1 MEREVLMKS
10 AEQVGEVVQG
20 MAEGSRE
27 RMGREYASAYEA
39 WAVLADGLE
48 RAKSDMKALEK
59 LHTDLWKATRE
70 GNEDEV
76 LIELRQA
83 GSSATLLSA
92 QLAPLPAAAQRAAE
106 ELRRMI
112 THRPR
117 RGRPGPRRDGGAL
130 RSTGAGKRKPPAEA
144 GGGDNIKAFRDGT

>member
-10 AEQVGEVVQG
+10 AAKIGEAVRG
-20 MAEGSRE
+20 MAKDSRE

-48 RAKSDMKALEK
+48 RTKSDMKELEK

-92 QLAPLPAAAQRAAE
+92 QLAALAAEAQRAAE
-106 ELRRMI
+106 EL
-112 THRPR
+112 
-117 RGRPGPRRDGGAL
+117 
-130 RSTGAGKRKPPAEA
+130 
-144 GGGDNIKAFRDGT
+144 

>member
-10 AEQVGEVVQG
+10 AAKIGEAVRG
-20 MAEGSRE
+20 MAKDSRE

-76 LIELRQA
+76 LIELWQA

-92 QLAPLPAAAQRAAE
+92 QLAALAAEAQRAAE
-106 ELRRMI
+106 EL
-112 THRPR
+112 
-117 RGRPGPRRDGGAL
+117 
-130 RSTGAGKRKPPAEA
+130 
-144 GGGDNIKAFRDGT
+144 

>member
-1 MEREVLMKS
+1 MERDVMMKS
-10 AEQVGEVVQG
+10 AQQVGEVVQG
-20 MAEGSRE
+20 MAEGSRK

-76 LIELRQA
+76 LIELRQV

-92 QLAPLPAAAQRAAE
+92 QLAALAAEAQRAAE
-106 ELRRMI
+106 EL
-112 THRPR
+112 
-117 RGRPGPRRDGGAL
+117 
-130 RSTGAGKRKPPAEA
+130 
-144 GGGDNIKAFRDGT
+144 

>member
-20 MAEGSRE
+20 MAEGSRK

-70 GNEDEV
+70 GQ
-76 LIELRQA
+76 RGRGAHRAAA
-83 GSSATLLSA
+83 GRFERD
-92 QLAPLPAAAQRAAE
+92 AAQRTA
-106 ELRRMI
+106 R
-112 THRPR
+112 RPR
-117 RGRPGPRRDGGAL
+117 SRGAAGRRGAL
-130 RSTGAGKRKPPAEA
+130 KADLSQRAAVTAGSCGAPKQGKK
-144 GGGDNIKAFRDGT
+144 KAARGSGRWSAIRA

>member
-10 AEQVGEVVQG
+10 AAKIGEAVRG
-20 MAEGSRE
+20 MAKDSRE

-76 LIELRQA
+76 LI
-83 GSSATLLSA
+83 LS
-92 QLAPLPAAAQRAAE
+92 L
-106 ELRRMI
+106 I
-112 THRPR
+112 H
-117 RGRPGPRRDGGAL
+117 
-130 RSTGAGKRKPPAEA
+130 
-144 GGGDNIKAFRDGT
+144 I

>member
-20 MAEGSRE
+20 MAEGSRK

-70 GNEDEV
+70 GNEDEE

-92 QLAPLPAAAQRAAE
+92 QLAALAAEAQRAAE
-106 ELRRMI
+106 EL
-112 THRPR
+112 
-117 RGRPGPRRDGGAL
+117 
-130 RSTGAGKRKPPAEA
+130 
-144 GGGDNIKAFRDGT
+144 

>member
-10 AEQVGEVVQG
+10 AARIGEAVRG
-20 MAEGSRE
+20 LAKDSRE

-83 GSSATLLSA
+83 GSSATRLSA
-92 QLAPLPAAAQRAAE
+92 QLAALAAAAQRAAE
-106 ELRRMI
+106 EL
-112 THRPR
+112 
-117 RGRPGPRRDGGAL
+117 
-130 RSTGAGKRKPPAEA
+130 
-144 GGGDNIKAFRDGT
+144 

>member
-10 AEQVGEVVQG
+10 ATQVGEVVRG
-20 MAEGSRE
+20 MADDSRE

-48 RAKSDMKALEK
+48 RAKNDMKALEK

-83 GSSATLLSA
+83 GSARSSRLS
-92 QLAPLPAAAQRAAE
+92 Q
-106 ELRRMI
+106 
-112 THRPR
+112 PR
-117 RGRPGPRRDGGAL
+117 RSEPRRSFDG
-130 RSTGAGKRKPPAEA
+130 
-144 GGGDNIKAFRDGT
+144 

>member
-1 MEREVLMKS
+1 MERDVMMKS
-10 AEQVGEVVQG
+10 AAKIGEAVQG
-20 MAEGSRE
+20 MAKDSHE
-27 RMGREYASAYEA
+27 RMGREYASAFEA

-48 RAKSDMKALEK
+48 RAKNDMKALEK

-92 QLAPLPAAAQRAAE
+92 QLAAIAAEAQRAAE
-106 ELRRMI
+106 EL
-112 THRPR
+112 
-117 RGRPGPRRDGGAL
+117 
-130 RSTGAGKRKPPAEA
+130 
-144 GGGDNIKAFRDGT
+144 

>member
-10 AEQVGEVVQG
+10 ATQVGEVVRG
-20 MAEGSRE
+20 MADGSRE

-48 RAKSDMKALEK
+48 RAKNDMKALEK

-76 LIELRQA
+76 LIELRQT

-92 QLAPLPAAAQRAAE
+92 QLAALAAEAQRAAE
-106 ELRRMI
+106 EL
-112 THRPR
+112 
-117 RGRPGPRRDGGAL
+117 
-130 RSTGAGKRKPPAEA
+130 
-144 GGGDNIKAFRDGT
+144 

>member
-10 AEQVGEVVQG
+10 AAKIGEAVRG
-20 MAEGSRE
+20 MAKDSRE

-48 RAKSDMKALEK
+48 RAKNDMKALEK

-70 GNEDEV
+70 GNEDEI

-92 QLAPLPAAAQRAAE
+92 QLAALAAEAQRAAE
-106 ELRRMI
+106 EL
-112 THRPR
+112 
-117 RGRPGPRRDGGAL
+117 
-130 RSTGAGKRKPPAEA
+130 
-144 GGGDNIKAFRDGT
+144 

>member
-10 AEQVGEVVQG
+10 AARIGEAVRG
-20 MAEGSRE
+20 MAKDSRE

-92 QLAPLPAAAQRAAE
+92 LLAALAAEAQRAAE
-106 ELRRMI
+106 EL
-112 THRPR
+112 
-117 RGRPGPRRDGGAL
+117 
-130 RSTGAGKRKPPAEA
+130 
-144 GGGDNIKAFRDGT
+144 

>member
-1 MEREVLMKS
+1 MERDVMMKS
-10 AEQVGEVVQG
+10 AQQVGEVVQG
-20 MAEGSRE
+20 MAEGSRK
-27 RMGREYASAYEA
+27 RMGREHASAYEA

-83 GSSATLLSA
+83 GSPPS
-92 QLAPLPAAAQRAAE
+92 Q
-106 ELRRMI
+106 
-112 THRPR
+112 PR
-117 RGRPGPRRDGGAL
+117 RSGPQRSFDRCFYHSARRC
-130 RSTGAGKRKPPAEA
+130 RAGSR
-144 GGGDNIKAFRDGT
+144 R

>member
-10 AEQVGEVVQG
+10 AARIGEAVRG
-20 MAEGSRE
+20 MAKDSRE

-76 LIELRQA
+76 LIELRQV

-92 QLAPLPAAAQRAAE
+92 QLAALAAEAQRAAE
-106 ELRRMI
+106 EL
-112 THRPR
+112 
-117 RGRPGPRRDGGAL
+117 
-130 RSTGAGKRKPPAEA
+130 
-144 GGGDNIKAFRDGT
+144 

>member
-10 AEQVGEVVQG
+10 AAKIGEAVRG
-20 MAEGSRE
+20 MAKDSRE

-83 GSSATLLSA
+83 GSSATLLS
-92 QLAPLPAAAQRAAE
+92 L
-106 ELRRMI
+106 
-112 THRPR
+112 PR
-117 RGRPGPRRDGGAL
+117 RSGPRRSFDG
-130 RSTGAGKRKPPAEA
+130 
-144 GGGDNIKAFRDGT
+144 

>member
-10 AEQVGEVVQG
+10 ATQVGEVVRG
-20 MAEGSRE
+20 MADDSRE

-48 RAKSDMKALEK
+48 RAKNDMKALEK

-92 QLAPLPAAAQRAAE
+92 QRAALAAEAQRAAE
-106 ELRRMI
+106 EL
-112 THRPR
+112 
-117 RGRPGPRRDGGAL
+117 
-130 RSTGAGKRKPPAEA
+130 
-144 GGGDNIKAFRDGT
+144 

>member
-1 MEREVLMKS
+1 MERDVMMKS
-10 AEQVGEVVQG
+10 AAKIGEAVLG
-20 MAEGSRE
+20 MAKDSHE
-27 RMGREYASAYEA
+27 RMGRKYASAFEA

-48 RAKSDMKALEK
+48 RAKNDMKALEK

-92 QLAPLPAAAQRAAE
+92 QLAALAAEAQRAAE
-106 ELRRMI
+106 EL
-112 THRPR
+112 
-117 RGRPGPRRDGGAL
+117 
-130 RSTGAGKRKPPAEA
+130 
-144 GGGDNIKAFRDGT
+144 

>member
-10 AEQVGEVVQG
+10 AAKIGEAVRG
-20 MAEGSRE
+20 MAKDSRE

-83 GSSATLLSA
+83 ASSATLLSA
-92 QLAPLPAAAQRAAE
+92 QLAALAAEAQRAAE
-106 ELRRMI
+106 EL
-112 THRPR
+112 
-117 RGRPGPRRDGGAL
+117 
-130 RSTGAGKRKPPAEA
+130 
-144 GGGDNIKAFRDGT
+144 